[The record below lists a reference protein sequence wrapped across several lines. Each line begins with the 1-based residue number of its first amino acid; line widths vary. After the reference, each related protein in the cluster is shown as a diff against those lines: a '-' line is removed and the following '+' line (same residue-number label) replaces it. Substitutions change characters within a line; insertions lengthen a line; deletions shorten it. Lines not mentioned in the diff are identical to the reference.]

1 MTLMRRKR
9 GRLNYNSKR
18 NPENP
23 AKEHPMLS
31 LRTLPIILILLLT
44 ACGHKS
50 DEDLIK
56 QNLDQAIEAVK
67 TRQPKAV
74 VEHLTTDFLGQ
85 ERMSVE
91 DVRRFMIAQFFRN
104 QKINIVT
111 TGLNITVDNA
121 QQAHASFRVVVTG
134 GVDWIPERLDYY
146 RVETDWV
153 KQDGD
158 WLIRT
163 ANWKPVLASN

>member
-1 MTLMRRKR
+1 MIR
-9 GRLNYNSKR
+9 
-18 NPENP
+18 
-23 AKEHPMLS
+23 

-44 ACGHKS
+44 ACTRTS

-67 TRQPKAV
+67 ARQPKKV
-74 VEHLTTDFLGQ
+74 VEHLTQDFVGQ
-85 ERMSVE
+85 EQMSNE

-111 TGLNITVDNA
+111 TGLNITVDNT

-134 GVDWIPERLDYY
+134 GMEWIPDRLDYY
-146 RVETDWV
+146 QVETEWV

-158 WLIRT
+158 WLIR
-163 ANWKPVLASN
+163 AAKWKPVLASN

>member
-1 MTLMRRKR
+1 MIR
-9 GRLNYNSKR
+9 
-18 NPENP
+18 
-23 AKEHPMLS
+23 

-44 ACGHKS
+44 ACTRTS

-67 TRQPKAV
+67 ARQPKKV
-74 VEHLTTDFLGQ
+74 VEHLTQDFVGQ
-85 ERMSVE
+85 EQMSTE

-111 TGLNITVDNA
+111 TGLSITVENA

-134 GVDWIPERLDYY
+134 VERISLSAL
-146 RVETDWV
+146 RRKIVSWT
-153 KQDGD
+153 
-158 WLIRT
+158 
-163 ANWKPVLASN
+163 

>member
-1 MTLMRRKR
+1 MIR
-9 GRLNYNSKR
+9 
-18 NPENP
+18 
-23 AKEHPMLS
+23 

-44 ACGHKS
+44 ACTRTS

-67 TRQPKAV
+67 ARQPKKV
-74 VEHLTTDFLGQ
+74 VEHLTQDFVGQ
-85 ERMSVE
+85 EQMSNE

-111 TGLNITVDNA
+111 TGLNVTVDNA

-134 GVDWIPERLDYY
+134 GMEWIPDRLDYY
-146 RVETDWV
+146 QVETDWV

-158 WLIRT
+158 WLIRAAT
-163 ANWKPVLASN
+163 WKPVLASN

>member
-1 MTLMRRKR
+1 MTKP
-9 GRLNYNSKR
+9 RLTTF
-18 NPENP
+18 
-23 AKEHPMLS
+23 L
-31 LRTLPIILILLLT
+31 IIFVALFAT
-44 ACGHKS
+44 ACTRTS

-56 QNLDQAIEAVK
+56 QALDQAIEAVK
-67 TRQPKAV
+67 ARQPKKV
-74 VEHLTTDFLGQ
+74 VEHLAQDFVGQ
-85 ERMSVE
+85 EQMRTE

-111 TGLNITVDNA
+111 TGLNITIDNA

-134 GVDWIPERLDYY
+134 GMDWIPDRLDYY
-146 RVETDWV
+146 QVETDWV

-158 WLIRT
+158 WLIRA

>member
-1 MTLMRRKR
+1 MIR
-9 GRLNYNSKR
+9 
-18 NPENP
+18 
-23 AKEHPMLS
+23 

-44 ACGHKS
+44 ACTRTS

-67 TRQPKAV
+67 ARQPKKV
-74 VEHLTTDFLGQ
+74 VEHLTQDFVGQ
-85 ERMSVE
+85 EQMSTE

-111 TGLNITVDNA
+111 TGLSITVENA

-134 GVDWIPERLDYY
+134 GMDWIPDRLDYY
-146 RVETDWV
+146 QVETDWV

-158 WLIRT
+158 WLIRA

>member
-1 MTLMRRKR
+1 M
-9 GRLNYNSKR
+9 
-18 NPENP
+18 
-23 AKEHPMLS
+23 HS

-44 ACGHKS
+44 ACSQKS

-67 TRQPKAV
+67 ARQPKRV
-74 VEHLTTDFLGQ
+74 VEHLTRDFVGQ
-85 ERMSVE
+85 EQMSTE

-111 TGLNITVDNA
+111 TALKITVDSA

-134 GVDWIPERLDYY
+134 GMDWIPDRLDYY
-146 RVETDWV
+146 QVETDWV

-158 WLIRT
+158 WLIR
-163 ANWKPVLASN
+163 AAKWKPVLASN